1 MGLLEFFRRAA
12 AVAAACGL
20 AGCATGA
27 YEGKYDFSDGWR
39 KAEVMEVKPLSQ
51 LERPDFFSCVRHA
64 SSEQRASGQFVVMKY
79 LRMGKSVQHAQ
90 PLQPGQ
96 RWSAGDHVY
105 VNLSDCKGE
114 IVARSN

>member
-1 MGLLEFFRRAA
+1 MTTHEFNIRTALLAA
-12 AVAAACGL
+12 AWVVS
-20 AGCATGA
+20 GCAATA

-39 KAEVMEVKPLSQ
+39 KAEVIEVSPASD
-51 LERPDFFSCVRHA
+51 LERPDFFTCVRQA
-64 SSEQRASGQFVVMKY
+64 DPQQRSGGQFVVMKY
-79 LRMGKSVQHAQ
+79 LRMGKAVQHAQ

-96 RWSAGDHVY
+96 RWSPGDRVY